1 MEYQIESWIDGGS
14 MVILFCWW
22 SKTSWKFSLL
32 LKFIFIYLSHLVG
45 FVLHATNKCSKGCVQ
60 IYDG

>member
-22 SKTSWKFSLL
+22 SKTPGNSVFFSN
-32 LKFIFIYLSHLVG
+32 LSL
-45 FVLHATNKCSKGCVQ
+45 
-60 IYDG
+60 